1 MAAAGTDNISF
12 SVPVTV
18 RYQNYSRYLIG
29 DSLDNIQLK
38 IVNKTLYLVGEPA
51 LKPTIAFAHFREN
64 PLYVKVWRW

>member
-1 MAAAGTDNISF
+1 MAAAGTENISF

-18 RYQNYSRYLIG
+18 RYQNSRYLIG

-64 PLYVKVWRW
+64 PLYVKV